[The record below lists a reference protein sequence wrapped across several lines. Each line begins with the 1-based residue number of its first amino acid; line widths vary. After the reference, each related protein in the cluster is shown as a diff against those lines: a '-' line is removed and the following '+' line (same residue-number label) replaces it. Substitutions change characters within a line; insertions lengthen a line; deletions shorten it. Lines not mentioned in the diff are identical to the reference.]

1 MEVTKEDVVEASE
14 HISAGLNE
22 LLIMLDDE
30 DGEFPATYND
40 LLYFFPLRAL
50 SCPYCVAVKRLPG
63 TPCIPNCEFA
73 MSHGGLDCDNQDSV
87 WWRLA
92 VTSLSN
98 DIYYTKSVSNQAKIG
113 LRELCK
119 CGFPIFTDVD
129 QFMVAKKQLL
139 KSMIEFFP
147 ENEESLKVLEEY

>member
-1 MEVTKEDVVEASE
+1 MEVIKEDVVNASE
-14 HISAGLNE
+14 HIRDTLSE
-22 LLIMLDDE
+22 LLSVLGTDDSFE
-30 DGEFPATYND
+30 TYQD
-40 LLYFFPLRAL
+40 LLRYFPLCAD
-50 SCPYCVAVKRLPG
+50 SCPYCVAMKRLPG

-92 VTSLSN
+92 VISVLD
-98 DIYYTKSVSNQAKIG
+98 DIYFTESVSDQAKSG

-119 CGFPIFTDVD
+119 CGFPIFTNIE

-147 ENEESLKVLEEY
+147 ENKEFLKVLEEY